1 MATIEVEVS
10 TWAELVSAMT
20 YPNLNDDAIIKLI
33 ADIDMNDTNPQG
45 VSQAFD
51 YQSWSNRTLVVDGG
65 YTDSITGEQRR
76 HVIKN
81 LRTPTN
87 GTGNILYFYNGSAYI
102 YEYVRNI
109 QFKNLDFQNVILSSG
124 AFIGLS
130 ATLKTV
136 YWYFDNCRF
145 CGQRG
150 DQYWLN
156 AEDLN
161 KFNITINR
169 CYFDLPWNGQ
179 GKTNLAYTSLIPK
192 NDSSALNAVATYCR
206 FKETYGNWE
215 YDTYTNSYDDSSPAF
230 FSFSYFKVSGCRIEG
245 EMTLPRG
252 EYYDF
257 QYYKHFG
264 MYAKLLGKPT
274 ANSYTPSS
282 QNVFDVKL
290 TLGTNNY
297 QSGDTVNVSGWSG
310 VVKKDAVRYDGETA
324 FNDYIYVQG
333 NGDYGG
339 AIAPI
344 FATPEQMK
352 DASWLYSNG
361 FTDIIVPTT

>member
-1 MATIEVEVS
+1 MATTVEVS

-20 YPNLNDDAIIKLI
+20 YPNLQNDVIVKLI

-45 VSQAFD
+45 VSQYFD
-51 YQSWSNRTLVVDGG
+51 YQNWSQHTLVVDGG
-65 YTDSITGEQRR
+65 YTDDITGEQKR

-87 GTGNILYFYNGSAYI
+87 STGSIFNFFNGSQYI
-102 YEYVRNI
+102 YDFVRYI
-109 QFKNLDFQNVILSSG
+109 QFKNLDFQNIILSSG
-124 AFIGLS
+124 AFIFLN
-130 ATLKTV
+130 TNLRTV
-136 YWYFDNCRF
+136 YWLFDNCRF
-145 CGQRG
+145 CGQRS

-156 AEDLN
+156 PEDLS

-192 NDSSALNAVATYCR
+192 NDSSASNAVATYCR

-215 YDTYTNSYDDSSPAF
+215 YSTVTNLYRYDSPAF

-252 EYYDF
+252 EYIDARDYTH
-257 QYYKHFG
+257 YG

-274 ANSYTPSS
+274 ANSYTPSA

-290 TLGTNNY
+290 TLGTDNY

-339 AIAPI
+339 AIAPL

-361 FTDIIVPTT
+361 FTDIIVPAT